1 MFEGVMESLQDAF
14 VSMFYE
20 VMTFLPTLAIALLV
34 ILAGWLLGGVL
45 KRVVVKVFRT
55 MKVNDLLSSAGV
67 DALAER
73 AGYPLKAGVFVGT
86 LVKWFVIAVFFV
98 AALDIIGLTQV
109 TEFVREVVIGYLP
122 HVIVAVLILL
132 VASIVAH
139 FASTAVVAAL
149 RTAQVNK
156 PEMFGKVAYYAII
169 VFAVLAA
176 LNQLKIAPELVQMLF
191 AGLVFA
197 SALALGL
204 AFGLGGRETAARLLD
219 KVSGNSH
226 KGSQ

>member
-1 MFEGVMESLQDAF
+1 MFEGIMESLEEAF
-14 VSMFYE
+14 ISMFYAT
-20 VMTFLPTLAIALLV
+20 MTFLPTVIVALAIILV
-34 ILAGWLLGGVL
+34 GWLLGGVL

-67 DALAER
+67 DALVER
-73 AGYPLKAGVFVGT
+73 AGYPLKAGIFVGT

-98 AALDIIGLTQV
+98 VALDILGLTAV
-109 TEFVREVVIGYLP
+109 TDFLREVVLGYLP

-139 FASTAVVAAL
+139 FASTAVVVAF
-149 RTAQVNK
+149 RTAQVSK
-156 PEMFGKVAYYAII
+156 PEMFGKVVYYAIV

-176 LNQLKIAPELVQMLF
+176 LNQLKIAQELVQMLF

-204 AFGLGGRETAARLLD
+204 AFGLGGRETAARYLD
-219 KVSGNSH
+219 KVTRGP
-226 KGSQ
+226 GSN